1 MIVPSLLRLRAAQAR
16 PTSATPLDLERAKL
30 HRLMRDLS
38 KTLREA
44 LQDTVAAVC
53 ELSGTECAGITL
65 VERLPGGAESL
76 RWLAATGPLCQV
88 VGDAMGLE
96 RNLKSILSQQKPRLV
111 IRPHRLFPQ
120 IEEAWNVSEA
130 LLVPWAGERNSGI
143 LWVLTRSRSKQ
154 LDEEDVRMLLNLAAF
169 ASFAIAKDQAESS
182 RMDEQR
188 VAAAA
193 KVAHELAH
201 AVNNPLQALTN
212 ALYLMDGA
220 PEQHLQDA
228 RVQLQRINT
237 LVRVI
242 LDSNAAPFKH

>member
-16 PTSATPLDLERAKL
+16 PTSPTPLDLERAKL
-30 HRLMRDLS
+30 HRLMSDLS
-38 KTLREA
+38 KSLREA
-44 LQDTVAAVC
+44 LQDTVEAVC
-53 ELSGTECAGITL
+53 ELCGTECAGITL

-76 RWLAATGPLCQV
+76 RWITAAGPLRTV
-88 VGDAMGLE
+88 VGEAMALD

-120 IEEAWNVSEA
+120 IAEAWTITEA
-130 LLVPWAGERNSGI
+130 LLVPWASERNSGI
-143 LWVLTRSRSKQ
+143 LWVLPRSRSKQ
-154 LDEEDVRMLLNLAAF
+154 LNEEDVRMLLNLAAF

-182 RMDEQR
+182 RLDEQR
-188 VAAAA
+188 LAAAA

-220 PEQHLQDA
+220 PKQHLEDA
-228 RVQLQRINT
+228 RVQLQRINS